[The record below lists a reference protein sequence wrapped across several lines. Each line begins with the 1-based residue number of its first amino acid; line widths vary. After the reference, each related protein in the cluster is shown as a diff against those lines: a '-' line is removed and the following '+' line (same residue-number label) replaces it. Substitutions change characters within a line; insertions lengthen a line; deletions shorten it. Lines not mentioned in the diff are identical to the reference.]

1 MIKVLIE
8 GMSCENC
15 VRHAREALEA
25 LAGVSAVEVDL
36 ESGEARIE
44 GQIQDQA
51 IRAALDEEGYAAKA
65 IVRI

>member
-1 MIKVLIE
+1 MMNRNELHE
-8 GMSCENC
+8 LME
-15 VRHAREALEA
+15 RLEALEA

-65 IVRI
+65 IVHI